1 MPIELFDAIPLPVLA
16 IGTLVLV
23 LVSIEAGFRLGRW
36 RRERSGTE
44 HDTTLGGVVGATLGL
59 VAFLLAFTFGMA
71 ASRFEDRRQI
81 LLEEVNALDAAYM
94 RADLIE
100 EPYRS
105 EAHAELRDYVALRLV
120 EAQSDEGLANDL
132 KRPERL
138 QDELW
143 KQVVA
148 MNNAAPPTA
157 TKALFVESIN
167 NVVEAQT
174 KRTEM
179 ARHPIP
185 STIWL
190 ALYLITVV
198 AMAKVGYQSGVS
210 GPRRSAAMPTMALT
224 FTLVFVLIA
233 DLDRPLRGF
242 LTVSQQAMIDL
253 QNKMAANP

>member
-1 MPIELFDAIPLPVLA
+1 
-16 IGTLVLV
+16 
-23 LVSIEAGFRLGRW
+23 
-36 RRERSGTE
+36 
-44 HDTTLGGVVGATLGL
+44 
-59 VAFLLAFTFGMA
+59 
-71 ASRFEDRRQI
+71 
-81 LLEEVNALDAAYM
+81 
-94 RADLIE
+94 
-100 EPYRS
+100 
-105 EAHAELRDYVALRLV
+105 
-120 EAQSDEGLANDL
+120 
-132 KRPERL
+132 
-138 QDELW
+138 
-143 KQVVA
+143 
-148 MNNAAPPTA
+148 
-157 TKALFVESIN
+157 
-167 NVVEAQT
+167 
-174 KRTEM
+174 M